1 MSALQP
7 GQQGSA
13 LLLKTENGQYR
24 LLQLGPAAS
33 QPGQPALP
41 NSGANQTIRI
51 QTVPSVSRFTGPPLA
66 LRKTIVTQQPL
77 KTKANVNLNSLF
89 KTNFILLAMNM
100 KNMKT
105 ELFLCE
111 WTINFLRWLF
121 SQKLTNIFSS
131 LLLIIIIMAFWSSKS
146 TYSLLFDWVKII
158 PFYCIYCL
166 ELLHIKREK
175 ERELSLNL

>member
-1 MSALQP
+1 MSHTQDDNVNYIIFGVLALKVDKTSRCKFDVNVSRFFVQYLISKVFCIHEVVMLSSNLLIDILFSFIFQITMSALQP
-7 GQQGSA
+7 GQPGSA

-89 KTNFILLAMNM
+89 KTNF
-100 KNMKT
+100 
-105 ELFLCE
+105 
-111 WTINFLRWLF
+111 
-121 SQKLTNIFSS
+121 
-131 LLLIIIIMAFWSSKS
+131 
-146 TYSLLFDWVKII
+146 
-158 PFYCIYCL
+158 FY
-166 ELLHIKREK
+166 
-175 ERELSLNL
+175 